1 MASFKD
7 IIPQF
12 TPYIQQLP
20 VEDMVQVGMHKQQLY
35 DQGVQKIQSQIDNI
49 AGLDIIHDSD
59 RAYLQSKLDE
69 LTSNLRG
76 VAAGDFSDQNLVNS
90 VSGMTSQLI
99 KDKNIQN
106 AVSSTAW
113 FRKENQ
119 RMEKAIDEGKASP
132 QNIADFNEQ
141 ANQWLSSTKFGTSFR
156 GRYKEYIDM
165 DEKLRKVFAE
175 MKDKAD
181 FTIDNPWKSDASG
194 NPLYFNSDGTVST
207 DPSKG
212 GKKQYDYSMISKT
225 VKGTSAEKILNNFY
239 DSIDENDKEQL
250 MIDAKYYYRG
260 GNLDVL
266 KSDIK
271 ESAKLKKDFVSNE
284 IARIN
289 TLLQNNNISAEDKNL
304 LRARS
309 KTLSEQLSSGEI
321 EKESEN
327 ILQGLEDPSQ
337 KNNILYQIYTKKT
350 LSNLAKDLETQSI
363 SEEIKTNPA
372 FQGYMEVQKFNFDQQ
387 KEIIRQQ
394 ESNRDYQLSYNKYLL
409 DVKKDRREEEADAR
423 ERDKNRAIVKDGGI
437 NTDVEVPDASSLT
450 QEIYGMIKS
459 NRSELLSLGN
469 RIGNSTDSKEQK
481 IKNAEKLV
489 EQYYVNPSGLK
500 LDNATR
506 EIVEKLSQDKI
517 ALNEKLKAYKGVK
530 EVGVKYEKDIKN
542 AFKGEQG
549 IRIANTYYSPEELY
563 KIYSEAENDFALVS
577 GAAYAGKKG
586 IDESDRER
594 VGGAISKKKLR
605 EYGQAAAVDTSA
617 PTGLYSK
624 DILEKYKNTKY
635 YPLALAIY
643 GRKNDV
649 SEVTKSNNKFLKSTM
664 YDLYEKKKGEIDNVI
679 KEKNKAQS
687 NYLAKIMPEPQ
698 TMNIGI
704 NLKNET
710 DMNIINQAIGLK
722 SQDYLEHGALDTKK
736 PNDFDPEVVN
746 KLTKDGKA
754 NYNIIK
760 NYDGTAKLIITN
772 GVDKQTIPLAA
783 NEFSNW
789 FPQYA
794 GINPMTKF
802 KASVLSSS
810 NKTTNMTGI
819 GNPAGAAIHGYSP
832 LVPAISS
839 NPKISNKVRFDIEG
853 SPNNIGADTD
863 KYQIRV
869 YYHSSKGWQDAI
881 LNDGGYKSEADILPL
896 LQSVGPATI
905 NDLFK
910 IK

>member
-12 TPYIQQLP
+12 TPYVQQLP
-20 VEDMVQVGMHKQQLY
+20 VEDMVQVGMYKQQLY

-141 ANQWLSSTKFGTSFR
+141 ANEWLSSTKFGTSFR

-165 DEKLRKVFAE
+165 DEKLRKVFAD
-175 MKDKAD
+175 MKEKAD

-212 GKKQYDYSMISKT
+212 GQKQYDYSMISKT

-266 KSDIK
+266 KNDIK
-271 ESAKLKKDFVSNE
+271 ESVKLKKDFVSTE

-289 TLLQNNNISAEDKNL
+289 TLLQNNNISTEDKNL

-309 KTLSEQLSSGEI
+309 KTLSEQLASGEI

-327 ILQGLEDPSQ
+327 ILQELEDPSQ
-337 KNNILYQIYTKKT
+337 KNNVLYQIYTKKT

-372 FQGYMEVQKFNFDQQ
+372 FQGYMEAQKFIFDQQ

-394 ESNRDYQLSYNKYLL
+394 ESNRDYELRYNNYLL

-423 ERDKNRAIVKDGGI
+423 ERDKNRPIVKDGPL
-437 NTDVEVPDASSLT
+437 NTDVEVPDVSNLT

-459 NRSELLSLGN
+459 NKSELLSLGN

-517 ALNEKLKAYKGVK
+517 ELNQKLKAYKGVK
-530 EVGVKYEKDIKN
+530 EIGDPYDKQIKTEINKEKGLHI
-542 AFKGEQG
+542 GS
-549 IRIANTYYSPEELY
+549 TYYSPEELLSVNDIGKYAKWIKY
-563 KIYSEAENDFALVS
+563 K
-577 GAAYAGKKG
+577 GADGPTEKLT
-586 IDESDRER
+586 ISDDY
-594 VGGAISKKKLR
+594 L
-605 EYGQAAAVDTSA
+605 T
-617 PTGLYSK
+617 
-624 DILEKYKNTKY
+624 KYKNTKY
-635 YPLALAIY
+635 YPIALAVYNNINNRNKSENDKVIY
-643 GRKNDV
+643 KQINTIKNNL
-649 SEVTKSNNKFLKSTM
+649 SGKTKEIITKRNKEQA
-664 YDLYEKKKGEIDNVI
+664 D
-679 KEKNKAQS
+679 
-687 NYLAKIMPEPQ
+687 YLAKIMPETQ

-704 NLKNET
+704 NLKNEA

-722 SQDYLEHGALDTKK
+722 SQDYLEYGALDTKR

-772 GVDKQTIPLAA
+772 GVDKQTIPLTA

-794 GINPMTKF
+794 QTNPMTKL

-853 SPNNIGADTD
+853 SPNNTGADTD

-881 LNDGGYKSEADILPL
+881 LNDGGYKSEADVLPL